1 MKGEAVAIVLATEHA
16 MSSTIDELVDA
27 RRRALGVQTEMMS
40 EVDQGDEE
48 EDAMNSAQLQQK
60 IYSLTNRQLRLG
72 DGNRE
77 DEQELQDK
85 IEQLQ
90 DKVKRKEAEEEAA
103 DVMQGRSDSEGGAR
117 FDGMDDDDDDVSFE
131 AQLADAVKM
140 VTTLNEE
147 QRKQRNILEAEA
159 YTMHGIVYEK
169 RMEVPS
175 YPMWREL
182 GEEEPRNQPSYGD
195 SDPTLATAVTVPE
208 PVDYQRLLPHLIEE
222 TFNILTEAQTH
233 GIGRVKSVKI
243 DDIDNIVFQIDGS
256 MKLSSNEDNTL
267 FDTYPGSSHSHRR
280 LDGLLNDT
288 PYQHDVAVVRE
299 SILADARDTT
309 PYWHFAKNPPLLTLR
324 HGDIAASM
332 RHLLLTSALL
342 SLTMLKTQILGV
354 LTGQSGSANYTTT
367 ISTDVVDKIK
377 SIVGRV
383 LQIVYSYTADRIGNG
398 DVESVAD
405 FAANFEYVDDLLHA
419 TEVEALAVPIGWVV
433 DGDLIGMLKKS
444 IVGDTRRVVGALRQR
459 IHAIRQRVDNSV
471 VGGSLFPMPPPPLFE
486 EDSQATVEDY

>member
-1 MKGEAVAIVLATEHA
+1 MNGESVAIVLATEHA
-16 MSSTIDELVDA
+16 MSSTIDDLVNA

-48 EDAMNSAQLQQK
+48 EDAMNSEQLQQK
-60 IYSLTNRQLRLG
+60 IYRLTNRRMRLG
-72 DGNRE
+72 NGNRE
-77 DEQELQDK
+77 DDQELQDK

-90 DKVKRKEAEEEAA
+90 DKVNQKVAEEKDAA
-103 DVMQGRSDSEGGAR
+103 DVMQGRSDSEGGAGL
-117 FDGMDDDDDDVSFE
+117 DGMDDDDDDDVGFQ

-169 RMEVPS
+169 RMEVPY

-182 GEEEPRNQPSYGD
+182 GEEEPRNQPSYGA
-195 SDPTLATAVTVPE
+195 SDPTLATAVTVAE
-208 PVDYQRLLPHLIEE
+208 PVDYERLLPHLIED
-222 TFNILTEAQTH
+222 TFDILTKAQSD
-233 GIGRVKSVKI
+233 GIGSVEI

-267 FDTYPGSSHSHRR
+267 FEMYPGSSHRHRR

-288 PYQHDVAVVRE
+288 PYQHDVAVVRQ

-309 PYWHFAKNPPLLTLR
+309 PYWHFAKNPPLSTLR

-332 RHLLLTSALL
+332 RHLVLNSALL
-342 SLTMLKTQILGV
+342 SLTMLKTQILDV

-367 ISTDVVDKIK
+367 ISTEVVDKIK

-383 LQIVYSYTADRIGNG
+383 LQIVYSYPADQIGNG
-398 DVESVAD
+398 VAQSVAD

-419 TEVEALAVPIGWVV
+419 MEVKALAVPIGWVV

-459 IHAIRQRVDNSV
+459 IHAIRQRVGDSV
-471 VGGSLFPMPPPPLFE
+471 VGGNLFPMPPPPLFE
-486 EDSQATVEDY
+486 VDSQATVEDY